1 MYSERKKIVNSE
13 PPRFDL
19 MMKSIKNEDN
29 KKKYR
34 GSSGMDHYHKTDLFK
49 SRMITE
55 KPEQRAVSTL
65 KACGPVP
72 MCNTSALKQNFLH
85 GDKAAVMYCDKKE
98 SIPSTYQNRYKGL
111 QIYKD
116 HARIVDDYRITLAGT
131 TAPDPQVLSKCFFF
145 FVIVCRGDWTP
156 ICWFQP
162 RLEKHHRNGGNSQKE
177 HPEPGPDDEYR

>member
-1 MYSERKKIVNSE
+1 
-13 PPRFDL
+13 
-19 MMKSIKNEDN
+19 
-29 KKKYR
+29 
-34 GSSGMDHYHKTDLFK
+34 MDHYHKTDLFK

-131 TAPDPQVLSKCFFF
+131 TAPDPQVLRATGHRYAGFSQDLKNTTGMEE
-145 FVIVCRGDWTP
+145 ILRRSTQNLAQMMNTGDDCVFQQKDRFGGEENDGTRTGP
-156 ICWFQP
+156 IM
-162 RLEKHHRNGGNSQKE
+162 
-177 HPEPGPDDEYR
+177 